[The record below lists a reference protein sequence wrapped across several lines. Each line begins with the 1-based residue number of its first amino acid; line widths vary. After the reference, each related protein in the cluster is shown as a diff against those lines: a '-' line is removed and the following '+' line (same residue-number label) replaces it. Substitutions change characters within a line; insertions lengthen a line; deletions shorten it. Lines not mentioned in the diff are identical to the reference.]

1 MIPRID
7 VRGLAAK
14 KQVTGELL
22 FEFEAVDL
30 LDIPFMEFSS
40 PVQAAADYEIFADNK
55 VEVRL
60 RLTFTL
66 KGSCSRCLAET
77 EQTFTQTAFGL
88 FEQGEGDGESYGYLH
103 FAELTE
109 FVRDSLAFALP
120 AKVLC
125 NGCRNSDGENE

>member
-66 KGSCSRCLAET
+66 LLRKLRSGYSNRARATAKVTDICIL
-77 EQTFTQTAFGL
+77 QTLPNSYEIRLHLRFPPRFSVTGAGTQT
-88 FEQGEGDGESYGYLH
+88 EKMNKSKK
-103 FAELTE
+103 
-109 FVRDSLAFALP
+109 R
-120 AKVLC
+120 C
-125 NGCRNSDGENE
+125 